1 MHNCFN
7 FDAIAEFT
15 RQHDVAQAVEAHPV
29 ADLNSPLPSSPGGAP
44 AVITPSNGEMFGRVD
59 YAETRGALFRGAGGV
74 QINVQ
79 NRPGREAPVINGSI
93 FVQAA
98 QVTWDIKCGVQ
109 VRA

>member
-1 MHNCFN
+1 MHNCLN

-29 ADLNSPLPSSPGGAP
+29 ADLNSPLPSGPGGAP
-44 AVITPSNGEMFGRVD
+44 AVITPSNGEMFGRVE
-59 YAETRGALFRGAGGV
+59 YAETRGASFRGAGGV